1 VTATTDGQLLRE
13 PTNGHRSAVAATI
26 THVRRLIENGE
37 VRPGDRLA
45 PERELAR
52 QAGVGR
58 PGVREG
64 LRALAA
70 MGIIRARPGAGTFIS
85 AGPLK
90 FAGEVLG
97 LLSALHGFTQDGVLE
112 ARRVLERGTGALAA
126 ERASGDQIAA
136 IADEVTGMFAS
147 LEDPKA
153 FLQHDLGFHRAVAAG
168 ANNPILAALLEM
180 ILSRCDSDRGSDQ
193 ETRGKLRESANRHQ
207 SIYRAIKDRDME
219 QVRAAIEDNLEGPQ
233 PAPGLGPRAQ
243 RTPGRLKCRQAATR
257 P

>member
-1 VTATTDGQLLRE
+1 MTDGLPLLE
-13 PTNGHRSAVAATI
+13 PTDGHPSAVAATI

-58 PGVREG
+58 SGVREG

-70 MGIIRARPGAGTFIS
+70 MGIIRARRGAGTFIS
-85 AGPLK
+85 AGRLT
-90 FAGEVLG
+90 FTSEILG
-97 LLSALHGFTQDGVLE
+97 LLSALHGFTEDGVLE
-112 ARRVLERGTGALAA
+112 ARRVLERGTGELAA
-126 ERASGDQIAA
+126 ERASGNQIAA
-136 IADEVTGMFAS
+136 IADEVAGMFAS
-147 LEDPKA
+147 LEDPQA

-180 ILSRCDSDRGSDQ
+180 IISRCDSDPGLDE
-193 ETRGKLRESANRHQ
+193 ETKGILRESATRHQ
-207 SIYRAIKDRDME
+207 SIYRAIRDRDIE
-219 QVRAAIEDNLEGPQ
+219 QARVATEDNLDRAR
-233 PAPGLGPRAQ
+233 PARALGPRAQ
-243 RTPGRLKCRQAATR
+243 RTPGRQRCRQAATR